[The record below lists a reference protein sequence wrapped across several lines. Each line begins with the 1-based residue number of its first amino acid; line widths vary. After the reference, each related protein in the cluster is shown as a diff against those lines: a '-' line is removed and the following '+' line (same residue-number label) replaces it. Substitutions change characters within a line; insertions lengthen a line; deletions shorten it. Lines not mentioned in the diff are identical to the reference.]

1 MAIVAQL
8 RKNGLL
14 LTWMTHMIV
23 LGAQMLLRP
32 LTKLKEKYNIHSSWF
47 LVVWFVVGS
56 DGQELKVSGHAFYLA

>member
-1 MAIVAQL
+1 MAIVVQL

-32 LTKLKEKYNIHSSWF
+32 LTKLKEKYNI
-47 LVVWFVVGS
+47 VAVG
-56 DGQELKVSGHAFYLA
+56 F